1 MVAYTSTSNS
11 RDGSAVD
18 TEPVTLSAKFRRFKP
33 YRRIVNL
40 AVNPPMLPMRSVA
53 ERRAVFRRLHESG
66 CFVLPN
72 PWDMGSAR
80 LLQHL
85 GFQAVAST
93 SSGSAWSTGR
103 PDYAV
108 SRSDVLEHLSSLCNA
123 IDLPVNAD
131 FESGFADDPDGVG
144 ESVELAIG
152 TGVAGLSIEDRD
164 VAAAEKLY
172 DLHTA
177 IERVRVARMAIDRSG
192 HNIILV
198 ARTEGLLID
207 PRAVTPAI
215 DRLVAFAEAGADC
228 LYAPGVIDKGDIA
241 AMVQAVAPKPVNVL
255 MMRPGFRFSELAEL
269 GVRRISVGGG
279 LARVAYGAMINAAE
293 QMRAGSFDGLA
304 GAMQGKVLNEIFRA
318 FEK

>member
-1 MVAYTSTSNS
+1 M
-11 RDGSAVD
+11 
-18 TEPVTLSAKFRRFKP
+18 
-33 YRRIVNL
+33 NL
-40 AVNPPMLPMRSVA
+40 AVNPPILPMRSVA

-72 PWDMGSAR
+72 PWDIGSAR

-131 FESGFADDPDGVG
+131 FESGFADEPDGVG
-144 ESVELAIG
+144 ESVELAID

-164 VAAAEKLY
+164 VPAGEQLY
-172 DLHTA
+172 DLETA
-177 IERVRVARMAIDRSG
+177 VERVSAARMAIDRTR
-192 HNIILV
+192 HDVILV

-228 LYAPGVIDKGDIA
+228 LYAPGVIDKADIA
-241 AMVQAVAPKPVNVL
+241 AMVRAVAPKPLNVL
-255 MMRPGFRFSELAEL
+255 MMRPGLQLSELAEL
-269 GVRRISVGGG
+269 GVRRVSVGGA
-279 LARVAYGAMINAAE
+279 LARIAYGAMIHVAE
-293 QMRAGSFDGLA
+293 QLKAGSFDGLA
-304 GAMQGKVLNEIFRA
+304 GGAQGKALNDIFRG
-318 FEK
+318 FS

>member
-1 MVAYTSTSNS
+1 MTA
-11 RDGSAVD
+11 
-18 TEPVTLSAKFRRFKP
+18 
-33 YRRIVNL
+33 
-40 AVNPPMLPMRSVA
+40 MRSVA
-53 ERRAVFRRLHESG
+53 ERRAAFRRLHESG

-72 PWDMGSAR
+72 PWDIGSAR

-131 FESGFADDPDGVG
+131 FESGFAADPDGVG
-144 ESVELAIG
+144 ESVELAID
-152 TGVAGLSIEDRD
+152 TAVAGLSIEDRD
-164 VAAAEKLY
+164 LDRAEQLY
-172 DLHTA
+172 DLESA
-177 IERVRVARMAIDRSG
+177 VERVSAARMAIDRTG
-192 HNIILV
+192 HDVILV

-215 DRLVAFAEAGADC
+215 DRLIAFAEAGADC
-228 LYAPGVIDKGDIA
+228 LYAPGVIDKQDIA
-241 AMVQAVAPKPVNVL
+241 AMVRAVAPKPLNVL
-255 MMRPGFRFSELAEL
+255 MMRPGLRFSELAEL

-279 LARVAYGAMINAAE
+279 LARVAYGAIINAAE
-293 QMRAGSFDGLA
+293 QMKAGSFDGLA
-304 GAMQGKVLNEIFRA
+304 GGMQGRVLNDIFRA